1 MRKSGQFKRD
11 GLSKVLTW
19 AFMLAGIIVFLYT
32 FYRAEVTFNGERWSV
47 YAKYYLIS
55 LTSIVLYGLLLCLK
69 DNIRLNVIMVS
80 SSALLG
86 IYLLEMMLSACLSS
100 DLTKVDSRTA
110 FQVYSDLLDEGVDVV
125 PSIRPTIFVLANG
138 VPTNDNQRLYPLA
151 GVSNRTTVYCNESGE
166 RVIYKSDKYGFR
178 NPHQA
183 WNLKEKVWVVIG
195 DSFAHGACVKAG
207 KHAAARVQT
216 LKEDH
221 SVINLGMGGSGP
233 LIELAIFKEYAEVLK
248 PEVIMWFYF
257 EGNDLVQNLDYE
269 LTSPLL
275 KNYLRPSYTQKLL
288 SRQDE
293 IDKTLMS
300 HIQSAVKRKTG
311 ILSKLEVIVQ
321 NSRTLRLL
329 NIRRFLG
336 VDNQG
341 WNPHIEK
348 LRVADEFTTI
358 LKQVQAK
365 TQQWGGEV
373 YFVYI
378 PELSRYLLPD
388 PNNLQFRGRGRI
400 LELVASL
407 NMPIIDIHQDVF
419 QNHTDPLSLF
429 PRRTEPHYTEEG
441 YNLVGSALV
450 SGIDNNQ

>member
-183 WNLKEKVWVVIG
+183 WN
-195 DSFAHGACVKAG
+195 
-207 KHAAARVQT
+207 
-216 LKEDH
+216 
-221 SVINLGMGGSGP
+221 
-233 LIELAIFKEYAEVLK
+233 
-248 PEVIMWFYF
+248 
-257 EGNDLVQNLDYE
+257 
-269 LTSPLL
+269 
-275 KNYLRPSYTQKLL
+275 
-288 SRQDE
+288 
-293 IDKTLMS
+293 
-300 HIQSAVKRKTG
+300 
-311 ILSKLEVIVQ
+311 
-321 NSRTLRLL
+321 
-329 NIRRFLG
+329 
-336 VDNQG
+336 
-341 WNPHIEK
+341 
-348 LRVADEFTTI
+348 
-358 LKQVQAK
+358 
-365 TQQWGGEV
+365 
-373 YFVYI
+373 
-378 PELSRYLLPD
+378 
-388 PNNLQFRGRGRI
+388 
-400 LELVASL
+400 
-407 NMPIIDIHQDVF
+407 
-419 QNHTDPLSLF
+419 
-429 PRRTEPHYTEEG
+429 
-441 YNLVGSALV
+441 
-450 SGIDNNQ
+450 